1 MRFFSYI
8 ENAVFRYYLAF
19 IIFVLL
25 LFKRKIPK
33 EMRSEF
39 AKMVEEV
46 RSTPITPPDRRI

>member
-8 ENAVFRYYLAF
+8 ENAIFRYYLAF
-19 IIFVLL
+19 LIFVLL

-39 AKMVEEV
+39 SKMVEEV
-46 RSTPITPPDRRI
+46 RSTPITPSDRRV